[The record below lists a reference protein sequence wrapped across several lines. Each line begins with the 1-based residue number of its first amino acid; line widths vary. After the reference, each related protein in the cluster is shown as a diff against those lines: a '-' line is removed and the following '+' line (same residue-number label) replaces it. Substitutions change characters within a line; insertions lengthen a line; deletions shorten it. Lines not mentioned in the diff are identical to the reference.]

1 MIKSS
6 LAKKKTSK
14 DLDAI
19 IKAHNWMGKK
29 KNVKRK
35 QLEWKNLNPKPLPSA

>member
-1 MIKSS
+1 MKSS

-19 IKAHNWMGKK
+19 IKAHNWMGGKK
-29 KNVKRK
+29 KCQKKTTRVK
-35 QLEWKNLNPKPLPSA
+35 EPKP